1 MAFSAGAGTST
12 VTCSPAPAAGAA
24 STAPGRTVITG
35 TSALTLASTVNAPPK
50 IECTPVP
57 SALTST
63 TSDSTPEPIRAA
75 SRPAISLPSAE
86 AASSTAAGLA
96 LSTSDPSTS
105 TNGVIR

>member
-1 MAFSAGAGTST
+1 M
-12 VTCSPAPAAGAA
+12 
-24 STAPGRTVITG
+24 APGRTVITG

-50 IECTPVP
+50 MEWIAVP

-75 SRPAISLPSAE
+75 NRPAISLPSAV
-86 AASSTAAGLA
+86 AGSRTAAGPA
-96 LSTSDPSTS
+96 DSTRFANTS